1 MDDRPDRGIQNT
13 ETKLL
18 LNHYYAGT
26 FFMFLNKICVE
37 MNHRFGE
44 STIEIWTCFLCL
56 HPKNNNFSRF
66 YIDSLVRVAQ
76 IYDVDFYTSEI
87 L

>member
-1 MDDRPDRGIQNT
+1 MVLD
-13 ETKLL
+13 
-18 LNHYYAGT
+18 
-26 FFMFLNKICVE
+26 KICVE

-66 YIDSLVRVAQ
+66 HIDSLVRVAQ
-76 IYDVDFYTSEI
+76 IYDVDFYTSINIPGVYSENYQKLI
-87 L
+87 